1 MWCSVRVGSYVGYET
16 VFKAIVVSIGG
27 CHRNFFG
34 RHLDETWIYAYVHFP
49 RFSTEEISMKPSN
62 IMYSYNITFWL
73 PFFDRLR
80 LSPNFLG
87 LLQPPTP
94 RFSAPPPP
102 PLQSTAPSASGSL
115 GLYQNQRAATE
126 ANTE

>member
-16 VFKAIVVSIGG
+16 VFKAIVVSIGVV
-27 CHRNFFG
+27 
-34 RHLDETWIYAYVHFP
+34 T
-49 RFSTEEISMKPSN
+49 EISLVDICMKLELHFHRISTQEISVTPSN

-94 RFSAPPPP
+94 RLSAPPPP
-102 PLQSTAPSASGSL
+102 PLQPTAPSASGSL